1 MAAEI
6 ITDIIVI
13 GIILIS
19 GLLAFARGLV
29 KEVFSI
35 ASWGGAV
42 FVTIYGFTPAQPI
55 IRDLIPWPEFAAP
68 ATIIALFIGSLII
81 FSVASHLVS
90 RILQSTGAGLID
102 RTLGFVFGLLRGVLI
117 AIVLFVGVGW
127 FVGPKDQPNWFKDA
141 RTVPLA
147 ALATDYLLSLAP
159 ADIRK
164 SLPKIIPPERRS
176 DARDQSKPAT
186 AGTPTYRSPD
196 RHSLQ
201 RLIEGSTQGK

>member
-1 MAAEI
+1 MAAEH
-6 ITDIIVI
+6 ITDVIVI
-13 GIILIS
+13 GIVLVS
-19 GLLAFARGLV
+19 GLLALARGLI

-35 ASWGGAV
+35 ASWSGAV
-42 FVTIYGFTPAQPI
+42 LVTIYGFTPAQPI
-55 IRDLIPWPEFAAP
+55 VRDLIPWPEFAAP

-81 FSVASHLVS
+81 FSVTSHLIS
-90 RILQSTGAGLID
+90 KILQSTGAGLID

-117 AIVLFVGVGW
+117 AIILFVGVGW
-127 FVGPKDQPNWFKDA
+127 FVGPKDQPNWFKNA

-147 ALATDYLLSLAP
+147 ALAVDYLVSLAP

-164 SLPKIIPPERRS
+164 TLPKIIQPERRS
-176 DARDQSKPAT
+176 DVKDRPQPAT
-186 AGTPTYRSPD
+186 ADTPAYRSPD